1 MQGVFI
7 NCMLYLTYP
16 LECVILGKSGNS
28 VKELVMKKINKALK
42 EAIVWGVVIVIEM
55 IFFLTYFRFGEWFKA
70 TLPAVIA
77 SIAAILFRV
86 LICLFRYKETP
97 LPWEKSTNKDYT
109 ALIEAVICI
118 ALVIGAFFWI
128 KSLPQDAGY
137 GDLIVALPTV
147 LICQGLF
154 VRGVLC
160 VNKFI
165 GSLKK

>member
-1 MQGVFI
+1 
-7 NCMLYLTYP
+7 
-16 LECVILGKSGNS
+16 
-28 VKELVMKKINKALK
+28 MKKINKALK
-42 EAIVWGVVIVIEM
+42 EAIVWGVVTVIEL

-77 SIAAILFRV
+77 SIAAILVRII
-86 LICLFRYKETP
+86 ICVFRYKNIP
-97 LPWEKSTNKDYT
+97 LPWEKSTNKDFT

-165 GSLKK
+165 GSFKK

>member
-1 MQGVFI
+1 
-7 NCMLYLTYP
+7 
-16 LECVILGKSGNS
+16 
-28 VKELVMKKINKALK
+28 MKKINRALK
-42 EAIVWGVVIVIEM
+42 EAIVWSVLIVIE
-55 IFFLTYFRFGEWFKA
+55 IILFLTYFQFGEWFKA

-77 SIAAILFRV
+77 SLAAILFRV
-86 LICLFRYKETP
+86 LICLFRYKEKP

-137 GDLIVALPTV
+137 GDLIVALPTF

-165 GSLKK
+165 RSLKK

>member
-1 MQGVFI
+1 M
-7 NCMLYLTYP
+7 N
-16 LECVILGKSGNS
+16 KN
-28 VKELVMKKINKALK
+28 KKARN
-42 EAIVWGVVIVIEM
+42 EAIIWGVVIVLEM
-55 IFFLTYFRFGEWFKA
+55 IIFLTYFQFGEWFKA

-77 SIAAILFRV
+77 SIAAM
-86 LICLFRYKETP
+86 LIRIVICVFRYKDIP
-97 LPWEKSTNKDYT
+97 LPWEKSTSKDYT

-128 KSLPQDAGY
+128 KSLPQDTGY

-154 VRGVLC
+154 VRGVLY

-165 GSLKK
+165 RSLKK